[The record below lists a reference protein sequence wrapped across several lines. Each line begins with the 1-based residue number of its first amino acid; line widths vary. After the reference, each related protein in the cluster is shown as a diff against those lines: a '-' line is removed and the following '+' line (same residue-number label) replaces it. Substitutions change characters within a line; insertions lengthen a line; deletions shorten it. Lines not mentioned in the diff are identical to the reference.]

1 MTIQRYPV
9 GENEFGRKGGRRR
22 LRFVK
27 SCLELGKFPR
37 KRQLEFLRF
46 SY

>member
-9 GENEFGRKGGRRR
+9 GENEFGRRR